1 LTKKEGIRVIFSY
14 SLTHL
19 AFKDKVRFY
28 YALKGRDGKSGIIKE
43 CNIEQ
48 ISKGV
53 LLVEES
59 HASKVEEFLR
69 FWKCAYRKK
78 EVSSTEKEGWK
89 KKQIFNYKI
98 NHLQVKDKVR
108 FYYALKG
115 RDGKSGIIKD
125 YKIEQLAKGVLL
137 VSEKYIE
144 HTEGFLKFWKCDYNK
159 NEVFMHES

>member
-1 LTKKEGIRVIFSY
+1 MKIAVFHNY
-14 SLTHL
+14 M
-19 AFKDKVRFY
+19 D
-28 YALKGRDGKSGIIKE
+28 
-43 CNIEQ
+43 NIEQ

-59 HASKVEEFLR
+59 HAGKVEEFLR
-69 FWKCAYRKK
+69 FWKCAYKTK
-78 EVSSTEKEGWK
+78 EVSLTEKEGWK

-98 NHLQVKDKVR
+98 KHLQVKDKVR

-137 VSEKYIE
+137 TDIPQEVEE
-144 HTEGFLKFWKCDYNK
+144 FLKFWKCDYNK
-159 NEVFMHES
+159 REVFIK